1 MDDVKSDFSKDVD
14 RHIKSN
20 EKVVEAIDTQTEII
34 KETSSEATSV
44 EKVTMDLGSKILAGQ
59 EKAAAINAAKVQEQ
73 TDAITDPLQVT
84 AKSAA
89 ETADKTDPPSVKA
102 EKTADKKR
110 DQQTLVDLLGGIGDG
125 VNKLF
130 DNAKNFIKD
139 QSMVS
144 QGVFA
149 GLGLYALSEFLQSDF
164 ALDMM
169 TTVISSLTALFG
181 DIEELSKDFT
191 VGGLIDVVKD
201 NFLTLIGILT
211 ALAPKSMFNL
221 AKKAI
226 MGTAGFF
233 DKSIEFYKDGGIKK
247 SFANIGTQFESF
259 KDGLKSFGK
268 NIKNGLEFVR
278 KGGLDEM
285 IKKTYTSMATSMGG
299 AFKYIRVMTKLM
311 FRKLRILKKMIATKG
326 FFPMLN
332 SIWLSALKSVALLA
346 KGLTSMIIAPIK
358 FLATAIVANP
368 IAAAIL
374 AVVGIFTYIAG
385 KLGFLDP
392 IIDALKNAWNAF
404 TGGLVSLYNS
414 VASFLGFDTI
424 SDDPA
429 TTTTPT
435 NFNATNL
442 EMADN
447 EMAELAEEN
456 ALNRTAAGMNTS
468 DGEATNV
475 VTTNNTSS
483 SVTNNTQSDVSI
495 VDTDRLFR
503 HLTNMTI

>member
-1 MDDVKSDFSKDVD
+1 MVDVKSDFRKDVD
-14 RHIKSN
+14 RHVKSN
-20 EKVVEAIDTQTEII
+20 EAVEASNEAVEAAVKEQTEVI
-34 KETSSEATSV
+34 KDTSSESTLSKKMDETA
-44 EKVTMDLGSKILAGQ
+44 EKISSSIAGP
-59 EKAAAINAAKVQEQ
+59 IQEQ

-84 AKSAA
+84 ATSAA
-89 ETADKTDPPSVKA
+89 ETAEKTDPPSVKA
-102 EKTADKKR
+102 GKEDKKKQ
-110 DQQTLVDLLGGIGDG
+110 DQQTLVKLLGGIGDG

-130 DNAKNFIKD
+130 DKAKNFIKD
-139 QSMVS
+139 QSIVS

-149 GLGLYALSEFLQSDF
+149 ALGLYALSEFLQSDF
-164 ALDMM
+164 ALDVM
-169 TTVISSLTALFG
+169 TSVISSLSALFG

-191 VGGLIDVVKD
+191 VGGLIDVVKN

-233 DKSIEFYKDGGIKK
+233 DKSIKFYKDGGIKK
-247 SFANIGTQFESF
+247 SFGNIGTQFESF

-268 NIKNGLEFVR
+268 NIKNGLKFVR
-278 KGGLDEM
+278 RGGLDAM
-285 IKKTYTSMATSMGG
+285 IKRTYTSMATSMGG

-311 FRKLRILKKMIATKG
+311 FRKLRLLKKMIATKG

-346 KGLTSMIIAPIK
+346 KGLTSLIITPIK
-358 FLATAIVANP
+358 FLATAIFANP

-374 AVVGIFTYIAG
+374 AVVALFTYIAA

-392 IIDALKNAWNAF
+392 IIDALKNAWAAF
-404 TGGLVSLYNS
+404 TGGIKSLYNS
-414 VASFLGFDTI
+414 VAGFLGFDTI
-424 SDDPA
+424 SEDPA
-429 TTTTPT
+429 STTTPT

-447 EMAELAEEN
+447 EMAGLAEEN
-456 ALNRTAAGMNTS
+456 ALNKTAANM
-468 DGEATNV
+468 
-475 VTTNNTSS
+475 NNTSAPIQ
-483 SVTNNTQSDVSI
+483 TNVITTTNASNTSNTTQSNISI
-495 VDTDRLFR
+495 IDTDRLFR

>member
-1 MDDVKSDFSKDVD
+1 MDDFTTVVEEIRRSNAEEAKRDRNLNLNINHLKKVVEDTGSFQARVAVEAHNRSMTDMDDVSD
-14 RHIKSN
+14 
-20 EKVVEAIDTQTEII
+20 AIDNQTAAFVGPLM
-34 KETSSEATSV
+34 SS
-44 EKVTMDLGSKILAGQ
+44 
-59 EKAAAINAAKVQEQ
+59 
-73 TDAITDPLQVT
+73 
-84 AKSAA
+84 
-89 ETADKTDPPSVKA
+89 ADDSDDDTPPSAEA
-102 EKTADKKR
+102 EKEDDKKKN
-110 DQQTLVDLLGGIGDG
+110 QQTLVELLGGIGDG
-125 VNKLF
+125 INNLF

-144 QGVFA
+144 QGVLA
-149 GLGLYALSEFLQSDF
+149 GLGLYALSEFIQSDF
-164 ALDMM
+164 ALDMI

-191 VGGLIDVVKD
+191 VGGLIDVVKN

-211 ALAPKSMFNL
+211 ALAPTTMFKL

-233 DKSIEFYKDGGIKK
+233 DKSIKFYKDDGIKK
-247 SFANIGTQFESF
+247 SFAKIGTQFEGF

-268 NIKNGLEFVR
+268 NIKNGLKFMR
-278 KGGLDEM
+278 RGGLDAM
-285 IKKTYTSMATSMGG
+285 IKRTYTSMATSMGG

-311 FRKLRILKKMIATKG
+311 FRKLRLLKKMIATKG

-346 KGLTSMIIAPIK
+346 KGLTSLIITPIK
-358 FLATAIVANP
+358 FLAAAIFANP

-374 AVVGIFTYIAG
+374 GVVALFTYIAA

-392 IIDALKNAWNAF
+392 IIDALKNAWAAF
-404 TGGLVSLYNS
+404 TGGIKSLYNS
-414 VASFLGFDTI
+414 VAGFLGFDTI
-424 SDDPA
+424 SEDPA
-429 TTTTPT
+429 STTTPT

-447 EMAELAEEN
+447 EMAGLAEEN

-483 SVTNNTQSDVSI
+483 NVTNNTQSDVSI
-495 VDTDRLFR
+495 IDTDRLFR